1 MEIKGYHFR
10 FRKKPNLPGYLATIA
25 PIPVKC
31 GAPFCFF
38 DSGLIP
44 LRFFPDFCA
53 RVMITQKTLQI
64 RAFPHHTFKNLVF
77 MITGSYHGQEY
88 RKKKPDAFLGGLK
101 IRAFVTIPDP
111 VIRCI
116 NEETHVI

>member
-1 MEIKGYHFR
+1 M
-10 FRKKPNLPGYLATIA
+10 KKRNLPGYLAIIA
-25 PIPVKC
+25 PISIKC
-31 GAPFCFF
+31 GAAFCFF
-38 DSGLIP
+38 DSGP
-44 LRFFPDFCA
+44 NSLRFSTRFCA
-53 RVMITQKTLQI
+53 RVLIIKKTLQI